1 MGARRT
7 AFLPQERR
15 ACEPGFIES
24 TRKASREAAEETSLS
39 LASYDDL
46 RIIPIPLADEIRP
59 GDSLADKLLQALRQ
73 HSLAFEPG
81 DILVVKHKIVSK
93 AEGRIVD
100 LATIKPSAHS
110 IAWAKK
116 YKLDARVIELALRE
130 SRAVIRRKNG
140 VLITE
145 TRHGFICANSGV
157 DVSNVDGGRHA
168 LLLPADPDRSARKL
182 HRELKQRTGL
192 AIPVLITDTF
202 GRPWREGL
210 VDFCIGMAGMK
221 ALRDDRGRRDPHGYT
236 LHASLEAVADELA
249 CAAALVCGKLN
260 RTPACIIRGFP
271 YEPCRTAALATCCA
285 PQPATCSA
293 SMPSPKGSL

>member
-1 MGARRT
+1 VNG
-7 AFLPQERR
+7 PRR
-15 ACEPGFIES
+15 A
-24 TRKASREAAEETSLS
+24 RKPAAKRRQKQTPRSLP
-39 LASYDDL
+39 AAL
-46 RIIPIPLADEIRP
+46 RIIAISLSDEIKP
-59 GDSLADKLLQALRQ
+59 GDSLSEKLLQSLRQ
-73 HSLAFEPG
+73 RALAFEPG

-93 AEGRIVD
+93 SEGRLID
-100 LATIKPSAHS
+100 LATIKPSAS
-110 IAWAKK
+110 SGAWAKK

-168 LLLPADPDRSARKL
+168 LLLPMDPDRSARKL
-182 HRELKQRTGL
+182 HRELKQRTKL
-192 AIPVLITDTF
+192 TIPVLITDTF

-210 VDFCIGMAGMK
+210 VDFCIGIAGMK
-221 ALRDDRGRRDPHGYT
+221 ALRDDRGRHDPHGYT
-236 LHASLEAVADELA
+236 LQASLEAIADELA

-271 YEPCRTAALATCCA
+271 YEPARGRARDLLRPAANDLFR
-285 PQPATCSA
+285 
-293 SMPSPKGSL
+293 